1 MPAEAI
7 GWRTPKDSVKR
18 VRNILPP
25 YGLFLL
31 RPLPAPK
38 APDERT
44 KVKGNRTNGNFRSR
58 HRTDILRCLL
68 LVRLLGSDAVERRN
82 FVGWPKARRTDFQTD

>member
-1 MPAEAI
+1 M

-31 RPLPAPK
+31 PPFADP
-38 APDERT
+38 
-44 KVKGNRTNGNFRSR
+44 
-58 HRTDILRCLL
+58 
-68 LVRLLGSDAVERRN
+68 
-82 FVGWPKARRTDFQTD
+82 